1 MPEKATSSA
10 KKPAAKAAEKTEFID
25 NNARRKW
32 DKEECA
38 LPNAHSSACSHFM
51 QI

>member
-1 MPEKATSSA
+1 M
-10 KKPAAKAAEKTEFID
+10 AAKAAEKTEFID
-25 NNARRKW
+25 NTARRKW

-38 LPNAHSSACSHFM
+38 FPTAQASACSRFM